1 MGHHRADSAVSRN
14 VLLTG
19 LTSFFTDVS
28 SELVYPLLQAF
39 VSLILAA
46 RQTLLGPFLG
56 LIEGLAESTASLLKV
71 FSGYYS
77 DRSSRRKPLTVG
89 GYAAS
94 ALAKLLLLLAAH
106 GWAFVLLSRFADR
119 VGKGVRSAPRDAL
132 IAESVPARVQGRA
145 FGLQRG
151 MDFAGATVGAL
162 LAFFLARRF
171 LDPVTGNLAGVDS
184 FLRIFLISL
193 IPAFLGVVFLLF
205 LRETGGSRKGGPNG
219 AARRVVPNLNLR
231 RYPRSLRVFFLAQL
245 LFTLGNSSNQFL
257 LLRSMGLGVTLPTVI
272 LMYLVFNLVS
282 SLLSTPFGALSDRL
296 GRKRLLLLGY
306 GLYAAVYAAFAL
318 IGPGSRWLLWAFWP
332 LYGVYYAL
340 TEGVEKAFVAGLAPE
355 GSKATALGMFH
366 TIVGVALFPAS
377 LLAGLLYSW
386 NHAAPFLAGGGFAV
400 AAVVVLAA
408 GLPAAERAAAGPG

>member
-1 MGHHRADSAVSRN
+1 
-14 VLLTG
+14 
-19 LTSFFTDVS
+19 
-28 SELVYPLLQAF
+28 
-39 VSLILAA
+39 
-46 RQTLLGPFLG
+46 
-56 LIEGLAESTASLLKV
+56 
-71 FSGYYS
+71 
-77 DRSSRRKPLTVG
+77 
-89 GYAAS
+89 
-94 ALAKLLLLLAAH
+94 
-106 GWAFVLLSRFADR
+106 
-119 VGKGVRSAPRDAL
+119 
-132 IAESVPARVQGRA
+132 
-145 FGLQRG
+145 

-296 GRKRLLLLGY
+296 GRKRVLLLGY

-318 IGPGSRWLLWAFWP
+318 SGPGSR
-332 LYGVYYAL
+332 
-340 TEGVEKAFVAGLAPE
+340 
-355 GSKATALGMFH
+355 
-366 TIVGVALFPAS
+366 
-377 LLAGLLYSW
+377 
-386 NHAAPFLAGGGFAV
+386 
-400 AAVVVLAA
+400 
-408 GLPAAERAAAGPG
+408 

>member
-1 MGHHRADSAVSRN
+1 MRHRRADSAVSRN

-71 FSGYYS
+71 FSGYWS
-77 DRSSRRKPLTVG
+77 DRSSRRKPLTLG

-94 ALAKLLLLLAAH
+94 ALAKLLLLLATH

-132 IAESVPARVQGRA
+132 IAESVPAQVQGKA

-151 MDFAGATVGAL
+151 MDFAGATAGAL

-205 LRETGGSRKGGPNG
+205 LRETGGGRKGGPD
-219 AARRVVPNLNLR
+219 ARRVMPKLNLR
-231 RYPRSLRVFFLAQL
+231 RYPRSLQVFFLAQL

-296 GRKRLLLLGY
+296 GRKRVLLLGY
-306 GLYAAVYAAFAL
+306 GLYAAVYTAFAL
-318 IGPGSRWLLWAFWP
+318 IGPGTRWLLWAFWP

-408 GLPAAERAAAGPG
+408 GLPAAQRAAAGPG